1 MPVISAERMQGRID
15 AIVEAASAVFAAK
28 GYEAASI
35 AEIARRAEVSD
46 GLIYRYFS
54 NKRDLLYRVLEA
66 FYERVVAALE
76 KEVAKDA
83 GFEERLHALVRRH
96 LGNFVA
102 DRELCRL
109 FLSEVRVASDY
120 KGSTIQTLNRRY
132 ASVLTGLIEA
142 GIAAGE
148 VKTDAS
154 ARLIRDV
161 IFGAIEHIAWPYVNG
176 DGKLDVEAT
185 AQSVTA
191 LICGGICLPQQKNPE
206 EAPRT

>member
-1 MPVISAERMQGRID
+1 MPVISAKRMQDRID
-15 AIVEAASAVFAAK
+15 AIVEAATAVFGAK

-35 AEIARRAEVSD
+35 AEIARAAEISD

-76 KEVAKDA
+76 KEAA
-83 GFEERLHALVRRH
+83 NGATFEDRLHALIRRH

-120 KGSTIQTLNRRY
+120 KGSAIQNLNRRY
-132 ASVLTGLIEA
+132 VSVLTALIEA
-142 GIAAGE
+142 GIGQGE
-148 VKTDAS
+148 VKADAS
-154 ARLIRDV
+154 PRLVRNV

-176 DGKLDVEAT
+176 DGKLDVDET
-185 AQSVTA
+185 AKAVTA
-191 LICGGICLPQQKNPE
+191 LIYGGIGIPAK
-206 EAPRT
+206 T

>member
-1 MPVISAERMQGRID
+1 MPVISAKRMQDRID
-15 AIVEAASAVFAAK
+15 TIVEAATTVFGAK

-35 AEIARRAEVSD
+35 AEIARTADVSD

-76 KEVAKDA
+76 KEAA
-83 GFEERLHALVRRH
+83 NGTSFEERLHALVRRH

-120 KGSTIQTLNRRY
+120 KGSTIQNLNRRY
-132 ASVLTGLIEA
+132 VSVLTALIEA
-142 GIAAGE
+142 GIEQGE
-148 VKTDAS
+148 VKADAS
-154 ARLIRDV
+154 PRLVRNV

-176 DGKLDVEAT
+176 DGKLDVAET
-185 AQSVTA
+185 AKAVTA
-191 LICGGICLPQQKNPE
+191 LIYGGIGIPAHRQE
-206 EAPRT
+206 R

>member
-15 AIVEAASAVFAAK
+15 AIIEAATAVFGAK

-76 KEVAKDA
+76 KEAANGTTFDS
-83 GFEERLHALVRRH
+83 RLLAIVRRH

-120 KGSTIQTLNRRY
+120 KGSTIQNLNRRY
-132 ASVLTGLIEA
+132 VSVLTALIEA

-148 VKTDAS
+148 VKPDAS
-154 ARLIRDV
+154 PKLVRNV

-176 DGKLDVEAT
+176 DGKLDVEET
-185 AQSVTA
+185 AIAVTN
-191 LICGGICLPQQKNPE
+191 LICGGICLPSQNK
-206 EAPRT
+206 A

>member
-15 AIVEAASAVFAAK
+15 AIVDAASAVFAAK

-83 GFEERLHALVRRH
+83 GFEDRLHALVRRH

-120 KGSTIQTLNRRY
+120 KGSTIQALNRRY

-148 VKTDAS
+148 VKADAS

-185 AQSVTA
+185 AHSVTA
-191 LICGGICLPQQKNPE
+191 LICGGICLPQQKKS
-206 EAPRT
+206 